1 MIIKDPVHGN
11 IPFNKFEEKIIDS
24 PEFQRLRG
32 VRQLGMT
39 HLVYPGAMHTR
50 FEHSVGTMH
59 LASLMCDRMG
69 ISGKEK
75 ELIRIYALLH
85 DVGHA
90 AFSHESERALHEKFG
105 GHEDRGKK
113 IISGPLKDLLSEKF
127 SASEIFSGGKG
138 IGGMITAGDL
148 GADRM
153 DYLLRDAHH
162 IGVSYGAVDID
173 RILYTLRIE
182 KKKIVLERGGLE
194 AAESLLV
201 GRFMMFSTVY
211 LHKAVRIGSAMLNK
225 AITLSLEGGMDP
237 SLIVSG
243 TDSVALTEMLK
254 TKEGG
259 AYASMLLERKLY
271 KLAYAA
277 DGILGEPDK
286 IACELS
292 DSCGCD
298 VLVDLPSSFAKRG
311 EVEVK
316 AEGGLREISE
326 VSDLVQSLAHSE
338 ERRKKTL
345 ILCPEKNRE
354 KVGRAAEKLLK

>member
-11 IPFNKFEEKIIDS
+11 IPFDDFEGRIIDS
-24 PEFQRLRG
+24 PQFQRLRG
-32 VRQLGMT
+32 IRQLGMT
-39 HLVYPGAMHTR
+39 YLVYPGAMHTR
-50 FEHSVGTMH
+50 FEHSVGAMH
-59 LASLMCDRMG
+59 LASQMCDRMG
-69 ISGKEK
+69 IPKEEK
-75 ELIRIYALLH
+75 GVIRAYALLH
-85 DVGHA
+85 DIGHA
-90 AFSHESERALHEKFG
+90 AFSHESERALGEKYGSHE
-105 GHEDRGKK
+105 ERGKE
-113 IISGPLKDLLSEKF
+113 IISGELKEVLSERF
-127 SASEIFSGGKG
+127 SPSKILSAGKG
-138 IGGMITAGDL
+138 LSGMVTAGDL

-211 LHKAVRIGSAMLNK
+211 LHKTVRIGSAMLNK
-225 AITLSLEGGMDP
+225 GISLALEEGIDP
-237 SLIVSG
+237 NVVLYG
-243 TDSVALTEMLK
+243 TDDVALHELLK
-254 TKEGG
+254 TQKGRE
-259 AYASMLLERKLY
+259 YASALLERRLY

-277 DGILGEPDK
+277 EGILGEPDK
-286 IACELS
+286 IASELS
-292 DSCGCD
+292 DSCGCE
-298 VLVDLPSSFAKRG
+298 VLVDLPPSFAKRG

-326 VSDLVQSLAHSE
+326 VSDLVQSLAYAE

-345 ILCPEKNRE
+345 ILCPEKAKE
-354 KVGRAAEKLLK
+354 KVGKAAEKLLT

>member
-11 IPFNKFEEKIIDS
+11 IPFNEFEGKIIDS

-32 VRQLGMT
+32 IRQLGMT
-39 HLVYPGAMHTR
+39 YLVYPGAMHTR

-59 LASLMCDRMG
+59 LASRMCDRMG
-69 ISGKEK
+69 ISGDEK

-90 AFSHESERALHEKFG
+90 AFSHESEKALGDKFG
-105 GHEDRGKK
+105 EHEERGKK
-113 IISGPLKDLLSEKF
+113 IISGPLKDVLSEKF
-127 SASEIFSGGKG
+127 SASKLLSGGKG
-138 IGGMITAGDL
+138 LCGMITAGDL

-211 LHKAVRIGSAMLNK
+211 LHKTVRIGSAMLNK
-225 AITLSLEGGMDP
+225 GISLAIAEGMDP
-237 SLIVSG
+237 QVVLSG
-243 TDSVALTEMLK
+243 TDVIALNEILK
-254 TKEGG
+254 TKNGG
-259 AYASMLLERKLY
+259 AYASALLERRLY

-277 DGILGEPDK
+277 DGVLGEPDR
-286 IACELS
+286 IAAELS

-298 VLVDLPSSFAKRG
+298 VLVDSPPSFAKRG

-316 AEGGLREISE
+316 AEGGLREIAD
-326 VSDLVQSLAHSE
+326 VSDLVQSLAHAE

-345 ILCPEKNRE
+345 ILCPQENKE
-354 KVGRAAEKLLK
+354 KVRKTAEKLLR